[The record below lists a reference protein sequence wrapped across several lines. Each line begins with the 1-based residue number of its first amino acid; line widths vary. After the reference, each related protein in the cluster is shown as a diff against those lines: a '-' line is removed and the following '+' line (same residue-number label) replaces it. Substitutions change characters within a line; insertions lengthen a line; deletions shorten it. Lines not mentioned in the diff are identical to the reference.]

1 MGVINETLRLTDG
14 FSASFR
20 MFEQMGN
27 RAISVTASLDNSVTD
42 LLNQNSATTVNA
54 IGQVGSEVS
63 WTNQILV
70 QASNSAAVLNKNL
83 TRAMGR
89 SAGATIG
96 ALRVISGQA
105 QETNKILQ
113 EILKN
118 QTGIKEKTEDTS
130 KAASKWLSRI
140 RTVAATLGAAALTK
154 AFANTADEMS
164 QIEAKLN
171 LINDGQQTT
180 AQLQDMIYA
189 SAQRSRGAYQDTANL
204 VARIGMNAK
213 EAFGSNAEMI
223 QFAENLNKQFVIAGA
238 SQAEMGAATLQL
250 TQALGAGVLR
260 GEELNSVFE
269 SAPSVI
275 QNIADYI
282 ERDNELLTQMADK
295 LDMKPEKL
303 SGNVKK
309 YIRDMASE
317 GLLSAEIV
325 KNALLSATD
334 EINENFEAMPMTLA
348 QAFTKG
354 KNAIQKSLQESFSGW
369 SDFLNSDEGQEA
381 LTRMINLFSVLAQVG
396 VGALSAVGKGTLWV
410 SENLDFLIP
419 ILGAVAV
426 AYGITKAEAIKAS
439 AASALGAA
447 KAASEWSRTAVA
459 SAFGA
464 AKSGAAWAMAAAANV
479 LGAIKAGTAWRNV
492 SAANVMAALK
502 AAGAWTLAQL
512 PLLLIIS
519 LVAAAIGYVVS
530 LGLTFQD
537 VGSFVGAVLGVLY
550 AVGYNVF
557 ASLWNLIATF
567 AEFFANVFNDPVS
580 AITHLF
586 QGLFDFIF
594 SIVES
599 VAGAI
604 DTILGTNMAGAV
616 AGFRGWMS
624 DFTDAVYGEN
634 AVQIKRMSMLNVA
647 DTSAQFSEAGANFGS
662 KLDNLNFNLES
673 ITEGLGGLD
682 TSALSFSGFGDELGD
697 IGKVGSV
704 GSVKNVEGDIR
715 LSDEDLKVYQD
726 LAERRYMNQIEL
738 KTLAPEINITIPGA
752 NGDKADAKKIGDYL
766 KKVLIEQM
774 NSQTSI
780 AHG

>member
-63 WTNQILV
+63 RTNQILV

-213 EAFGSNAEMI
+213 EAFGSNGEMI

-238 SQAEMGAATLQL
+238 SQAEMGAAALQL

-282 ERDNELLTQMADK
+282 ERDNELLTKMADK

-354 KNAIQKSLQESFSGW
+354 KNAIQKSLQDSFSGW

-381 LTRMINLFSVLAQVG
+381 LTKMINLFSVLAKVG
-396 VGALSAVGKGTLWV
+396 VGALATVGRGALWV
-410 SENLDFLIP
+410 SDNLDFIVP
-419 ILGAVAV
+419 ILTAVGAAIAFVKAQ
-426 AYGITKAEAIKAS
+426 AIAEA
-439 AASALGAA
+439 AASVAGNLA
-447 KAASEWSRTAVA
+447 KAASWALVHWRIILIAAV
-459 SAFGA
+459 F
-464 AKSGAAWAMAAAANV
+464 AAALIAAQQFGFGMQEVCGVVGQV
-479 LGAIKAGTAWRNV
+479 LGI
-492 SAANVMAALK
+492 
-502 AAGAWTLAQL
+502 
-512 PLLLIIS
+512 
-519 LVAAAIGYVVS
+519 
-530 LGLTFQD
+530 
-537 VGSFVGAVLGVLY
+537 LY

-557 ASLWNLIATF
+557 ASLWNVIATF

-738 KTLAPEINITIPGA
+738 KTLAPEINITVPGA
-752 NGDKADAKKIGDYL
+752 KGDEANLKKMGDYI

>member
-189 SAQRSRGAYQDTANL
+189 SAQSSRGAYQDTANL

-238 SQAEMGAATLQL
+238 SHAEMGAATLQL

-354 KNAIQKSLQESFSGW
+354 KNAIQKSLQDSFSGW

-381 LTRMINLFSVLAQVG
+381 LTRMINLFSVLAKVG
-396 VGALSAVGKGTLWV
+396 VGALATVGRGALWV
-410 SENLDFLIP
+410 SDNLDFIVP
-419 ILGAVAV
+419 ILTAVGAAIAFVKAQ
-426 AYGITKAEAIKAS
+426 AIAEA
-439 AASALGAA
+439 AASVAGNLA
-447 KAASEWSRTAVA
+447 KAASWALVHWRIILIAAV
-459 SAFGA
+459 F
-464 AKSGAAWAMAAAANV
+464 AAALIAAQQFGFGMQEVCGVVGQV
-479 LGAIKAGTAWRNV
+479 LGI
-492 SAANVMAALK
+492 
-502 AAGAWTLAQL
+502 
-512 PLLLIIS
+512 
-519 LVAAAIGYVVS
+519 
-530 LGLTFQD
+530 
-537 VGSFVGAVLGVLY
+537 LY

-557 ASLWNLIATF
+557 ASLWNVIAAF
-567 AEFFANVFNDPVS
+567 AEFFANVFNDPV
-580 AITHLF
+580 AAVAHLF
-586 QGLFDFIF
+586 FDVFDTILG
-594 SIVES
+594 IVET

-604 DTILGTNMAGAV
+604 DALLGSNMSSAVSGFRSMMAGWV
-616 AGFRGWMS
+616 DDTF
-624 DFTDAVYGEN
+624 GEN
-634 AVQIKRMSMLNVA
+634 AVQIKRMSMLDVVN
-647 DTSAQFSEAGANFGS
+647 TSDQFGIVGENFGS

-738 KTLAPEINITIPGA
+738 KTLAPEINITVPGA
-752 NGDKADAKKIGDYL
+752 KGDEANLKKMGDYI

>member
-63 WTNQILV
+63 RTNQILV
-70 QASNSAAVLNKNL
+70 QASNSAAVLNRNL

-96 ALRVISGQA
+96 ALRVISGQT
-105 QETNKILQ
+105 QDTNRLLQ
-113 EILKN
+113 EIIQN
-118 QTGIKEKTEDTS
+118 QRRVKEETEGTS
-130 KAASKWLSRI
+130 KAASGWLSKI
-140 RTVAATLGAAALTK
+140 RTVAAAIGAVALTK
-154 AFANTADEMS
+154 AFLNTADEMS

-282 ERDNELLTQMADK
+282 ERDNELLTKMADK

-354 KNAIQKSLQESFSGW
+354 KNAIQKSLQDSFSGW

-381 LTRMINLFSVLAQVG
+381 LTKMINLFSVLAKVG
-396 VGALSAVGKGTLWV
+396 VGALATVGRGALWV
-410 SENLDFLIP
+410 SDNLDFIVP
-419 ILGAVAV
+419 ILTAVGAAIAFVKAQ
-426 AYGITKAEAIKAS
+426 AIAEA
-439 AASALGAA
+439 AASVAGNLA
-447 KAASEWSRTAVA
+447 KAASWALVHWRIILIAAV
-459 SAFGA
+459 F
-464 AKSGAAWAMAAAANV
+464 AAALIAAQQFGFGMQEVCGVVGQV
-479 LGAIKAGTAWRNV
+479 LGI
-492 SAANVMAALK
+492 
-502 AAGAWTLAQL
+502 
-512 PLLLIIS
+512 
-519 LVAAAIGYVVS
+519 
-530 LGLTFQD
+530 
-537 VGSFVGAVLGVLY
+537 LY

-557 ASLWNLIATF
+557 ASLWNVIAAF
-567 AEFFANVFNDPVS
+567 AEFFANVFNDPV
-580 AITHLF
+580 AAVAHLF
-586 QGLFDFIF
+586 FDVFDTILG
-594 SIVES
+594 IVET

-604 DTILGTNMAGAV
+604 DALLGSNMSSAVSGFRSMMAGWV
-616 AGFRGWMS
+616 DDTF
-624 DFTDAVYGEN
+624 GEN
-634 AVQIKRMSMLNVA
+634 AVQIKRMSMLDVVN
-647 DTSAQFSEAGANFGS
+647 TSDQFGIVGENFGS

-738 KTLAPEINITIPGA
+738 KTLAPEINITVPGA
-752 NGDKADAKKIGDYL
+752 KGDEANLKKMGDYI